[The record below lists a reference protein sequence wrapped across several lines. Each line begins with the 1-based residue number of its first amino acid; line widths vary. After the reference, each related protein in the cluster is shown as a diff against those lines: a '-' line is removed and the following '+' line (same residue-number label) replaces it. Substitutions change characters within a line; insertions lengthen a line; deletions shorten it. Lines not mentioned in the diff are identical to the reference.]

1 MIRRPSLLGLGLFC
15 SFALAALTTAASAR
29 AESYT
34 VDSVHSSVLF
44 RIKHM
49 NTSNAWGRF
58 NDIQGTADLD
68 GAKPALNV
76 TLKVD
81 SIDTANQKRD
91 EHLEGPDFFSAKQF
105 PTIEF
110 KSTKVTKVDDTHY
123 DVEGTL
129 TLHGVNKPISVKL
142 EKTGS
147 GRTPMTGPIVGYAT
161 EFKIKRSDYG
171 MKLMIGPLGDD
182 VLLIVALECAAK

>member
-1 MIRRPSLLGLGLFC
+1 
-15 SFALAALTTAASAR
+15 
-29 AESYT
+29 
-34 VDSVHSSVLF
+34 
-44 RIKHM
+44 
-49 NTSNAWGRF
+49 
-58 NDIQGTADLD
+58 
-68 GAKPALNV
+68 V